1 MAKELKT
8 RIVLRNDSTAN
19 WTAQDP
25 VLMKGEIG
33 FDMDLLIFKVGD
45 GVKKWSELTKQFK
58 SYEDT
63 IAEVKTLLAGLHTA
77 VTYQAEVDLGANK
90 EAALEA
96 VAGEAQQGDIG
107 IVKER
112 LADGKF
118 QYTAYV
124 HTGEGWAAM
133 DGNYDAENVYFQK
146 DLTIT
151 AAIGVQTIPS
161 SGSKTL
167 ATTGKNVKQVFDM
180 LCAEEK
186 NPTITPPSVSLASS
200 NIGAKEVGTNIAIAY
215 AFNTNKGTYSY
226 GPDTGVTFS
235 GFTATFNGEEKSG
248 QTGTFTSIQV
258 TDTTNLTITGACNS
272 SEGAIPKTNLG
283 NDYAAGKIAAKS
295 YSPSKGT
302 LTGYR
307 DWFYGYYDGTQAI
320 GNAAAITSDQLRAMH
335 KTSGK
340 DFPGTFATNKM
351 QQMFFAAPKGRVKG
365 ISIANAVNGAPLT
378 VKTSVVSVEGA
389 NRYNAIEYDLFYVS
403 NAVAEG
409 GSSKWNITV
418 NK

>member
-8 RIVLRNDSTAN
+8 RIILRNDSTAN

-63 IAEVKTLLAGLHTA
+63 IAEVKTLLDGLHTA
-77 VTYQAEVDLGANK
+77 VTYQTEVNLGADK
-90 EAALEA
+90 ETALEA

-107 IVKER
+107 IVRER

-151 AAIGVQTIPS
+151 APIGVQTIPS

-167 ATTGKNVKQVFDM
+167 ATTGKNIKQVFDM
-180 LCAEEK
+180 LTAEEK
-186 NPTITPPSVSLASS
+186 NPTTTQPTATLASN
-200 NIGAKEVGTNIAIAY
+200 NIGAKEVGTNIAVAY
-215 AFNTNKGTYSY
+215 AFNTNAGSYTY
-226 GPDTGVTFS
+226 GPATDVTFS
-235 GFTATFNGEEKSG
+235 GFTAIFNGEEKSG
-248 QTGTFTSIQV
+248 QTGTFTSVQV
-258 TDTTNLTITGACNS
+258 TDSTNLTITGSCAS

-283 NDYAAGKIAAKS
+283 NDYASGKIEAKT

-307 DWFYGYYDGTQAI
+307 GWFYGYYNGTQAL
-320 GNAAAITSDQLRAMH
+320 ADATAITSDQLRAFGV
-335 KTSGK
+335 KTA
-340 DFPGTFATNKM
+340 FPATMNTNQM
-351 QQMFFAAPKGRVKG
+351 QQMFFAAPKGVVKKVA
-365 ISIANAVNGAPLT
+365 IANAVNGAPLT
-378 VKTSVVSVEGA
+378 VQTASVNVEGA
-389 NRYNAIEYDLFYVS
+389 NKYAAVEYDLFYVS

-409 GSSKWNITV
+409 GDSKWNITV
-418 NK
+418 TR

>member
-63 IAEVKTLLAGLHTA
+63 IAEVKTLLSGLHTA

-96 VAGEAQQGDIG
+96 IAGEAQQGDIG
-107 IVKER
+107 IVREK

-133 DGNYDAENVYFQK
+133 DGNYDAENVYFQT
-146 DLTIT
+146 DLIIT
-151 AAIGVQTIPS
+151 APIGVQTIPS

-167 ATTGKNVKQVFDM
+167 PTTGKNIKQVFD
-180 LCAEEK
+180 LFGAEEK
-186 NPTITPPSVSLASS
+186 NPTITQPSATLASS
-200 NIGAKEVGTNIAIAY
+200 NIGAKEVGTNVAVAY
-215 AFNTNKGTYSY
+215 AFNTNAGKYSY
-226 GPDTGVTFS
+226 GPETGVTFS
-235 GFTATFNGEEKSG
+235 NFTATFNGEEKSG
-248 QTGTFTSIQV
+248 QTGTFTSVQV
-258 TDTTNLTITGACNS
+258 TDATNLTITGTCDS

-283 NDYAAGKIAAKS
+283 NSYASGKIAAKS

-307 DWFYGYYDGTQAI
+307 GWFYGYYNGTRAL
-320 GNAAAITSDQLRAMH
+320 GDATAITSDQLRAFGV
-335 KTSGK
+335 KTA
-340 DFPGTFATNKM
+340 FPATMDTNQM
-351 QQMFFAAPKGRVKG
+351 QQMFFAAPKGKVKS

-378 VKTSVVSVEGA
+378 VKTSAVNVEGA
-389 NRYNAIEYDLFYVS
+389 NKYAAIEYDLFYVS

-418 NK
+418 KK

>member
-77 VTYQAEVDLGANK
+77 VTYQTEVDLGANK

-151 AAIGVQTIPS
+151 APIGVQTIPS

-180 LCAEEK
+180 LVAEEK
-186 NPTITPPSVSLASS
+186 NPSTSQPSVVLNSS

-215 AFNTNKGTYSY
+215 SFATNPGSYTY
-226 GPDTGVTFS
+226 GPATGVTFS

-248 QTGTFTSIQV
+248 QTGTFTSVQV

-295 YSPSKGT
+295 YTPNKGT

-307 DWFYGYYDGTQAI
+307 GWFYGYYNGTQAQAL
-320 GNAAAITSDQLRAMH
+320 GDATAITSDQLRAFGV
-335 KTSGK
+335 KTE
-340 DFPGTFATNKM
+340 FPDKMDTNQM

>member
-1 MAKELKT
+1 MAQELKT
-8 RIVLRNDSTAN
+8 RIILRNDSTAN

-63 IAEVKTLLAGLHTA
+63 IAEVRTLLSGLHTTD
-77 VTYQAEVDLGANK
+77 TYQTEVALGADK
-90 EAALEA
+90 LAALGTAAPAA
-96 VAGEAQQGDIG
+96 VKGDIG
-107 IVKER
+107 IVKEA

-161 SGSKTL
+161 TGSKTL
-167 ATTGKNVKQVFDM
+167 PTTGKNVKQVFDM

-186 NPTITPPSVSLASS
+186 NPTTTQPSVTLNSE
-200 NIGAKEVGTNIAIAY
+200 NIGAKEVGTNVAIKY
-215 AFNTNKGTYSY
+215 NFSTNAGSYTY
-226 GPDTGVTFS
+226 GPATGVTFS

-248 QTGTFTSIQV
+248 QTGTFTSVQV

-283 NDYAAGKIAAKS
+283 NDYAAGKIAAKN
-295 YSPSKGT
+295 YAPSKGT

-307 DWFYGYYDGTQAI
+307 GWFYGYYNGD
-320 GNAAAITSDQLRAMH
+320 NALGDATAITSAQLRAFGV
-335 KTSGK
+335 KTEFPK
-340 DFPGTFATNKM
+340 DMTTNKM
-351 QQMFFAAPKGRVKG
+351 KQMFFAAPKGKRSSLS
-365 ISIANAVNGAPLT
+365 ISNAVNGAPLT
-378 VKTSVVSVEGA
+378 VTKTSVMVEGA
-389 NRYNAIEYDLFYVS
+389 NGYDAIEYDLFYVA
-403 NAVAEG
+403 NAVAESG
-409 GSSKWNITV
+409 ESKWNI
-418 NK
+418 K

>member
-63 IAEVKTLLAGLHTA
+63 IAEVKTLLSGLHTA
-77 VTYQAEVDLGANK
+77 VTYQTEVDLGANK

-107 IVKER
+107 IVREK

-133 DGNYDAENVYFQK
+133 DGNYDAENVYFQT
-146 DLTIT
+146 DLIIT
-151 AAIGVQTIPS
+151 APIGVQTIPS

-167 ATTGKNVKQVFDM
+167 PTTGKNIKQVFD
-180 LCAEEK
+180 LFGAEEK
-186 NPTITPPSVSLASS
+186 NPTITQPSATLASS
-200 NIGAKEVGTNIAIAY
+200 NIGAKEVGTNVAIAY
-215 AFNTNKGTYSY
+215 AFNTNAGKYSY
-226 GPDTGVTFS
+226 GPETGVTFS
-235 GFTATFNGEEKSG
+235 NFTATFNDEEKSG
-248 QTGTFTSIQV
+248 QTGTFTSVQV
-258 TDTTNLTITGACNS
+258 TDTTNLTITGTCDS

-283 NDYAAGKIAAKS
+283 NDYASGKIAAKS

-307 DWFYGYYDGTQAI
+307 GWFYGYYNGTQAL
-320 GNAAAITSDQLRAMH
+320 GDATAITSDQLRAFGV
-335 KTSGK
+335 KTA
-340 DFPGTFATNKM
+340 FPATMDTNQM
-351 QQMFFAAPKGRVKG
+351 QQMFFAAPKGKVKS

-378 VKTSVVSVEGA
+378 VKTSAVNVEGA
-389 NRYNAIEYDLFYVS
+389 NKYAAIEYDLFYVS

-418 NK
+418 NR